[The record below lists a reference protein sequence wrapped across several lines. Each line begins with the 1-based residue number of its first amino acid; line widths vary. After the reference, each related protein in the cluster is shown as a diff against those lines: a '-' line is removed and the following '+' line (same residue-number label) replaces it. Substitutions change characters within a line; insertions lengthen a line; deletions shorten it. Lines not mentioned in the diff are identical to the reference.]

1 MSDVWFEGLSLPVT
15 DLDASAGFYT
25 ALGFAVEIRT
35 PQFCLL
41 RFGSGTLGLLQV
53 GPAALDDG
61 GRRQLRSLIQVELGT
76 DDLDALYAEFLA
88 RDIPVGVPPR
98 DRGFERSMQLRDP
111 DGFTVEF
118 AEGARGHNSTATPR
132 L

>member
-15 DLDASAGFYT
+15 DLDASSGFYV
-25 ALGFAVEIRT
+25 ALGFVVEIQT

-53 GPAALDDG
+53 GRAALDEG

-76 DDLDALYAEFLA
+76 DDLD
-88 RDIPVGVPPR
+88 
-98 DRGFERSMQLRDP
+98 
-111 DGFTVEF
+111 GFTVEF
-118 AEGARGHNSTATPR
+118 AEGVRGHNSTVPPR
-132 L
+132 S